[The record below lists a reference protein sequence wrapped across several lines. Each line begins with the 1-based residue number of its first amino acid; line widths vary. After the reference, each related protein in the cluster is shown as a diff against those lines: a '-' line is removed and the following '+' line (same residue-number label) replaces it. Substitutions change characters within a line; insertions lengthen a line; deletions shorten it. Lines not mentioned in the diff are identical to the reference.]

1 MELANKVIAIT
12 GAGQGLGKQM
22 ALSLAQSGVHL
33 ALIDLNSDQLA
44 ETKA

>member
-22 ALSLAQSGVHL
+22 ALSLAQ
-33 ALIDLNSDQLA
+33 
-44 ETKA
+44 

>member
-22 ALSLAQSGVHL
+22 ALSLAENGV
-33 ALIDLNSDQLA
+33 
-44 ETKA
+44 